1 MCTQQAFNDSKC
13 EGHGFLLSWL
23 NFLVCSAMLLDGAFC
38 KTNKMLGDDQQEAY
52 LNRERTVR
60 TTSIW

>member
-1 MCTQQAFNDSKC
+1 VCIQQAFDCSKC
-13 EGHGFLLSWL
+13 EGHGVFSDATTRWSVLQ
-23 NFLVCSAMLLDGAFC
+23 NQQ
-38 KTNKMLGDDQQEAY
+38 MLGDDQQEAY